1 MTEKEHEELINNG
14 EFDLDGCQY
23 TIMYMARIH
32 SQAEFI
38 FAKVLSLRDKL
49 YSHYEASEIVEAFTI
64 KTLCDWEWYVEKM
77 LCECLINDTSQLSNH
92 LALDLPKTISK
103 DEGIAYLNG
112 LGYFDLK
119 GASDLKSVA
128 KKILI
133 EANDPFSNISN
144 ESRNR
149 IDDFYTI
156 RNYAAHKSNKSKKSL
171 VKVYNKYGQDDFVEV
186 GEFLLGKKDDK
197 DKTIRFQDFGGSFWL
212 ATFNIM
218 ESIYPK
224 TYKWIVR
231 DEKIYNDD
239 CHRRFHYLMQL
250 APNQPQ

>member
-1 MTEKEHEELINNG
+1 
-14 EFDLDGCQY
+14 
-23 TIMYMARIH
+23 MARIH

-49 YSHYEASEIVEAFTI
+49 YSQYEASEIVEAFTI

-77 LCECLINDTSQLSNH
+77 LCECLVNDTSQLSKH
-92 LALDLPKTISK
+92 LALDLPKSISK

-119 GASDLKSVA
+119 GASDLKSLA

-133 EANDPFSNISN
+133 DVNNPFRNISN

-156 RNYAAHKSNKSKKSL
+156 RNYAAHKSNKSKKS
-171 VKVYNKYGQDDFVEV
+171 VINVYKKYGQDGFVEV
-186 GEFLLGKKDDK
+186 GEFLLGKENDN

-212 ATFNIM
+212 ASFHIM
-218 ESIYPK
+218 GAIYPK
-224 TYKWIVR
+224 TYKWIVQN
-231 DEKIYNDD
+231 EKIYNDT
-239 CHRRFHYLMQL
+239 CHIRFHYLMKL
-250 APNQPQ
+250 APNQPK